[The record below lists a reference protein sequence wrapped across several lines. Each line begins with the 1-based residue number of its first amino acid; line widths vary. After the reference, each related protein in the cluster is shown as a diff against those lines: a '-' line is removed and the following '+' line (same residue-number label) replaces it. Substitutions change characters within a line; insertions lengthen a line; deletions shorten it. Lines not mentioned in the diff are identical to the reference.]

1 MQGARSCYF
10 KAPRISPQ
18 RSKAMSVTFGDQPQT
33 SSITKVLAGLR
44 ETSLWQERVYQE
56 IHAHPELS
64 FQETKTA
71 SLAASKLKEFGYE
84 VLEGIGRTGVVGS
97 LRNGGGKTVLA
108 RADMDALPVRENT
121 ELPYASKIT
130 AVDDA
135 GNTVSV
141 AHACG
146 HDAHVACL
154 LGAAELLAQARQS
167 WSGTFIALFQPA
179 EEVGGGAKAMIES
192 GLRDRIPKPDVAF
205 AQHVLAYPAGKIGT
219 QTGPV
224 LSAGDSIRITL
235 YGKGAHG
242 SMPHN
247 SVDPVV
253 LAALVVLRLQTIVSR
268 ETKPGEFAVLTVGS
282 SVAGSKSN
290 IIPDRAV
297 LLANLRT
304 YDMDVRQRVIS
315 SLERIVR
322 AECEASGCPQ
332 PPEFE
337 YYDQYPLTSNDPD
350 VTARVTSAFQKH
362 FGTDTV
368 FELGRVTASED
379 FSHIPDALGT
389 PYTYWGVGCTDPDV
403 YRRALEAGRVEQD
416 IPVNHS
422 QFFAPV
428 VQPTLSVGTQALV
441 VATLAYLGHEDKS

>member
-1 MQGARSCYF
+1 M
-10 KAPRISPQ
+10 
-18 RSKAMSVTFGDQPQT
+18 
-33 SSITKVLAGLR
+33 TKVVSASTVSEVLAGLR
-44 ETSLWQERVYQE
+44 DTSVWQEHIYKD
-56 IHAHPELS
+56 IHANPELS

-71 SLAASKLKEFGYE
+71 ALVASKMKEFGYE
-84 VLEGIGRTGVVGS
+84 VFAEVGRTGVVGI
-97 LRNGGGKTVLA
+97 LRNGEGQTVLA

-121 ELPYASKIT
+121 GLPYASTRT

-135 GNTVSV
+135 GNTVGV

-154 LGAAELLAQARQS
+154 LGAAELLAHAPRS
-167 WSGTFIALFQPA
+167 WGGTFIALFQPA
-179 EEVGGGAKAMIES
+179 EEVAGGAKAMLDG

-219 QTGPV
+219 QAGPV

-235 YGKGAHG
+235 HGKGAHG

-253 LAALVVLRLQTIVSR
+253 LAAMVVLRLQTIVSR

-304 YDMDVRQRVIS
+304 YDMAVRQRMIDS
-315 SLERIVR
+315 IERMVK
-322 AECEASGCPQ
+322 AECEASGSPHT
-332 PPEFE
+332 PEFE
-337 YYDQYPLTSNDPD
+337 YFDQYPLTDNNAE
-350 VTARVTSAFQKH
+350 VTERITTAFRSH
-362 FGTDTV
+362 FGAETV
-368 FELGRVTASED
+368 FDLGRQTASED
-379 FSHIPDALGT
+379 FSDIPNAFGT
-389 PYTYWGVGCTDPDV
+389 PYTYWGVGGIDPEK
-403 YRRALEAGRVEQD
+403 YQRALDAGRVEQD

-422 QFFAPV
+422 EFFAPV
-428 VQPTLSVGTQALV
+428 IEPTLSHGTQALV
-441 VATLAYLGHEDKS
+441 VAALTYLAK